1 MLLDGRHNV
10 YIAIIGD
17 IKESKKLK
25 NRNEVQMRL
34 KEILQRL
41 NEQYQE
47 DIAAKFMITLG
58 DEFQGLLQKGEHVVD
73 IIEQVQN
80 AMHPVKLRFGI
91 GVGEITTE
99 INPEMAIGADG
110 PGYYKARE
118 AIETLKKSEQKN
130 KMQTADVRIE
140 MGQDEQTTCH
150 MLNTIFALMTV
161 IRNGWTDRQRE
172 IIVDYVMYQ
181 GSQAECA
188 LRLDITQSTVQR
200 GLTSANYYAYAEA
213 KNTVIK
219 VLKEIGEKR
228 V

>member
-1 MLLDGRHNV
+1 MEHISKHNLF
-10 YIAIIGD
+10 IAIIGD

-25 NRNEVQMRL
+25 NRNEVQITL
-34 KEILQRL
+34 KNTLQQL

-58 DEFQGLLQKGEHVVD
+58 DEFQGLLQSGVHIVEM
-73 IIEQVQN
+73 IEQIQN
-80 AMHPVKLRFGI
+80 AMYPVKLRIGI

-118 AIETLKKSEQKN
+118 AIEILKKSEQKN

-140 MGQDEQTTCH
+140 MEQDEQAVCH
-150 MLNTIFALMTV
+150 MLNTIFSLMTV

-172 IIVDYVMYQ
+172 IIVDYVRYQ

-188 LRLDITQSTVQR
+188 LRLDITQSSVQR
-200 GLTSANYYAYAEA
+200 GLTNANYYAYAEA
-213 KNTVIK
+213 KNTVRK
-219 VLKEIGEKR
+219 VLKEIGERR